1 MFNNRGSTL
10 IEALLAFEI
19 MISVL
24 LIFISL
30 FTSINKQNLH
40 TKEAYIQLNTKEEAI
55 FYTNDFSEIIEM
67 VLR

>member
-30 FTSINKQNLH
+30 
-40 TKEAYIQLNTKEEAI
+40 
-55 FYTNDFSEIIEM
+55 IIKIK
-67 VLR
+67 RN